1 MLEHEYQIAL
11 NYNLILLSEKRLK
24 LKFKM
29 MWDAL
34 YIIHI
39 TYVTKS
45 GQWAET
51 VTFQNTFFYFFIF
64 LSPHRPDVMN
74 QVFNLK
80 IDT

>member
-45 GQWAET
+45 GQ
-51 VTFQNTFFYFFIF
+51 
-64 LSPHRPDVMN
+64 
-74 QVFNLK
+74 
-80 IDT
+80 